1 MAIETHKWEQ
11 IDELASQFEER
22 FGYEPTWF
30 GSVDEVYA
38 KLEESLKTGTP
49 TLMKQDPEVWH

>member
-11 IDELASQFEER
+11 VDELTSQFEEH
-22 FGYEPTWF
+22 FGYEPIWF
-30 GSVDEVYA
+30 GSVDEAHV

-49 TLMKQDPEVWH
+49 TLMKQNPEVWL